1 MIQKLFAKIVD
12 KKTGQLIVGTGTN
25 SEFYK
30 SLGMTLM
37 DVEQHKDGNWYIPG
51 SEDDIKYNLL
61 EQLADYQR
69 LLSSTDWYVSR
80 FTETGKAIPE
90 DIKLKR
96 AEAREIIS
104 NLKKQLEE
112 GNK

>member
-25 SEFYK
+25 SEFYE

-37 DVEQHKDGNWYIPG
+37 DVEQHKDGNWYISG
-51 SEDDIKYNLL
+51 SKDDIKYSLL
-61 EQLADYQR
+61 EQLTDYQK
-69 LLSSTDWYVSR
+69 LLSSTDWYISR
-80 FTETGKAIPE
+80 FIETGEAIPE

-112 GNK
+112 GK

>member
-1 MIQKLFAKIVD
+1 MIQKLFAKIID

-69 LLSSTDWYVSR
+69 LLSSTGGEYLHPIFLLVSQH
-80 FTETGKAIPE
+80 
-90 DIKLKR
+90 LL
-96 AEAREIIS
+96 IS
-104 NLKKQLEE
+104 FYSLQSL
-112 GNK
+112 

>member
-1 MIQKLFAKIVD
+1 MMQKLYAKIVD

-25 SEFYK
+25 SDFYK
-30 SLGMTLM
+30 SLGMSLM
-37 DVEQHKDGNWYIPG
+37 EVEQHKDGNWYLAG
-51 SEDDIKYNLL
+51 TKEDIKYDLL
-61 EQLADYQR
+61 EQLTDYQR

-80 FTETGKAIPE
+80 FIETGKAIPE

>member
-1 MIQKLFAKIVD
+1 MIQKLFAKIID
-12 KKTGQLIVGTGTN
+12 NETKKVIVGTGTN
-25 SEFYK
+25 SKFYE
-30 SLGMTLM
+30 SLGMELM
-37 DVEQHKDGNWYIPG
+37 EVKKGVDGDWYKADSKIQDYDLIQKI
-51 SEDDIKYNLL
+51 S
-61 EQLADYQR
+61 DYQR
-69 LLSSTDWYVSR
+69 FLTSTDWYVSR
-80 FTETGKAIPE
+80 FAETGKAIPE

>member
-1 MIQKLFAKIVD
+1 MD
-12 KKTGQLIVGTGTN
+12 
-25 SEFYK
+25 FYK
-30 SLGMTLM
+30 TRLPDNFLLDIT
-37 DVEQHKDGNWYIPG
+37 KIPG
-51 SEDDIKYNLL
+51 SKDDIKYNLL

-80 FTETGKAIPE
+80 FAETGKAIPE